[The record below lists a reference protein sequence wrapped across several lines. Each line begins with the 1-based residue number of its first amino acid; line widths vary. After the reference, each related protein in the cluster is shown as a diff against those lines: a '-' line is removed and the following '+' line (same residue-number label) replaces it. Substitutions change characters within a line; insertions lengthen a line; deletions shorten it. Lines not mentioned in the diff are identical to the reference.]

1 MLYKMRL
8 YRNGNHEPVCEPF
21 EITAEDIEQAREFAW
36 DEYTGN
42 HGDLVAIIEG
52 DDRYVPVTDD
62 KTHEG
67 KQLYEFVLTDENGK
81 DVEVGCP
88 LVAWASDEEN
98 AREQVWDMVEFLL
111 YADAEDI
118 EYDRTDTGSEPERK
132 SGNMREYNVTITE
145 TLKMTV
151 TVEAE
156 SMEEAKQKVEA
167 EWKDGEYILD
177 ADSFAGV
184 EFESAEPV
192 VELSYR
198 EMADMFS
205 HINKI
210 GAEHLCGYI
219 VFSEDSFDKFY
230 SEQSRTY
237 VISSDN
243 KAFKPNMGG
252 YSIFGSCLDG
262 TDQNIRLEEYMRGK
276 NAWHIDRCYM
286 KKDDYTRAYSQPVFN
301 NKDDHSR

>member
-1 MLYKMRL
+1 M
-8 YRNGNHEPVCEPF
+8 NP
-21 EITAEDIEQAREFAW
+21 
-36 DEYTGN
+36 
-42 HGDLVAIIEG
+42 
-52 DDRYVPVTDD
+52 
-62 KTHEG
+62 
-67 KQLYEFVLTDENGK
+67 
-81 DVEVGCP
+81 
-88 LVAWASDEEN
+88 
-98 AREQVWDMVEFLL
+98 
-111 YADAEDI
+111 
-118 EYDRTDTGSEPERK
+118 
-132 SGNMREYNVTITE
+132 MREYNVTITE
-145 TLKMTV
+145 TLRKTV

-156 SMEEAKQKVEA
+156 SIAEA
-167 EWKDGEYILD
+167 EQMVNDAWHNSEYILD
-177 ADSFAGV
+177 ADDFVGV
-184 EFESAEPV
+184 EFESAESV

-219 VFSEDSFDKFY
+219 VFSEDNFDKFY

-286 KKDDYTRAYSQPVFN
+286 KKDDYNRVYSQPVFN
-301 NKDDHSR
+301 KKDDHSR